1 MKNFK
6 MISSLALFLAFGFS
20 NAQKI
25 GVVDTDAILQ
35 KMPQY
40 KEAEARLDAQISTW
54 QTELQN
60 LQSEYDRKKSAFD
73 NEKVLLIGTQ
83 LAMREKEVLDLEKNV
98 KTTMSLRFGNNGEIN
113 KLKTNL
119 VVPFEDQIH
128 NAITAV
134 AERNKVDTMLDK
146 NRNNVL
152 YLQKPFDYTD
162 RVLQFLLKGT
172 FETDTDKKQPPAKGK
187 K

>member
-6 MISSLALFLAFGFS
+6 IISGLALVLIFGFT

-40 KEAEARLDAQISTW
+40 KEAEVRLDAQINTW

-60 LQSEYDRKKSAFD
+60 LQSEYDRKKSAFE

-83 LAMREKEVLDLEKNV
+83 LAMREKEVLDLEKNI
-98 KTTMSLRFGNNGEIN
+98 KTTMSLRFGNNGEIK
-113 KLKTNL
+113 KLRTNL

-128 NAITAV
+128 NAVTAV
-134 AERNKVDTMLDK
+134 AEKNAVATMLDK

-162 RVLQFLLKGT
+162 RVLQYILKGT
-172 FETDTDKKQPPAKGK
+172 FETDTDKKQTPAKGK